1 MIEVGPR
8 KICVFLGPTET
19 ESLLIEAALMMVAIS
34 ACAVLAKGQAVI
46 F

>member
-1 MIEVGPR
+1 MIEVGHR
-8 KICVFLGPTET
+8 KTHIFLWPTEA
-19 ESLLIEAALMMVAIS
+19 ESLLIEAALMMVAVS

>member
-1 MIEVGPR
+1 MIEVGHR
-8 KICVFLGPTET
+8 KTHIFLWPTET

>member
-1 MIEVGPR
+1 MIEVGHR
-8 KICVFLGPTET
+8 KICFFLWPTEA
-19 ESLLIEAALMMVAIS
+19 ESLQFEVALTMVAIS